1 MANLLRTGRLF
12 GALALALA
20 PTLFIAGCG
29 DGGDLDNEV
38 AFRVIHASP
47 DSPPVNIL
55 VDGVPLRSGVDY
67 KGGTALIFVT
77 PRDYQFGIQAL
88 LPGDDVLVV
97 DQTVSLESRSEFTV
111 LAIGK
116 GATGSVQSLIAE
128 NPFED
133 IPDGNIRLQFIHAAP
148 EAPTVDVYLTA
159 PGADLLAAVPI
170 DQVTYG
176 AQPAVRKLVPTGTY
190 QIRVT
195 AAGDPGTVVF
205 DSGQLSLSRNRDDLL
220 VVLVQNTA
228 AGASPISLVI
238 NDRFAN
244 REVLDIGSGSDLKV
258 VHVSPDA
265 PALDVVGDPSTT
277 ATPEET
283 FASGLTY
290 LGTGGYV
297 SVPPENYAIR
307 GVKTSEPNP
316 ATPLFTFTR
325 VLSAGQRTTVF
336 ASGLLATINAQVVA
350 DDIRSVFT
358 EGRLRFL
365 DAAPASG
372 TVDVYVVAAGT
383 DINTVDPTLRNLV
396 LTSITTHLGFTPG
409 NYTVTFTTAGT
420 KTVLASQDV
429 AATAGTVQT
438 VILVDEVRVDET
450 SDGKPPAVLVLDD
463 RAGQAG

>member
-1 MANLLRTGRLF
+1 MLNLLRTARLY
-12 GALALALA
+12 GALVLALVT
-20 PTLFIAGCG
+20 TLFIASCG
-29 DGGDLDNEV
+29 GGGDIENEL

-55 VDGVPLRSGVDY
+55 VDGVTLRSGVDY
-67 KGGTALIFVT
+67 KGGTALVFVT
-77 PRDYQFGIQAL
+77 PRDYRFGIQAL
-88 LPGDDVLVV
+88 LPGDDALVI
-97 DQTVSLESRSEFTV
+97 DQTVSLAAGSEFTV

-116 GATGSVQSLIAE
+116 GATGTVQSLIVE

-133 IPDGNIRLQFIHAAP
+133 VPDGNARLQFVHAAP
-148 EAPTVDVYLTA
+148 DAPAVDVYLTA
-159 PGADLLAAVPI
+159 PGADLLAAVPL

-176 AQPAVRKLVPTGTY
+176 SQPAARKLVPTGTY

-195 AAGDPGTVVF
+195 PAGDAATVVF
-205 DSGQLSLSRNRDDLL
+205 DSGPVALLRNRDDLL
-220 VVLVQNTA
+220 IVLVQNTA

-238 NDRFAN
+238 NDRFSTS
-244 REVLDIGSGSDLKV
+244 ELLDMGTKSDLRV

-265 PALDVVGDPSTT
+265 PALDVVGDPSAT

-290 LGTGGYV
+290 LGNTGYV
-297 SVPPENYAIR
+297 SVPPETYTVR

-316 ATPLFTFTR
+316 ATPLFSFLR
-325 VLSAGQRTTVF
+325 LLSAGQRATVF
-336 ASGLLATINAQVVA
+336 ATGRLATINAQVVA

-358 EGRLRFL
+358 EGRLRLL

-372 TVDVYVVAAGT
+372 TVDAYVVAAGT

-396 LTSITTHLGFTPG
+396 LTSITGYQAFAPG
-409 NYTVTFTTAGT
+409 NYTITFTTAGT

-450 SDGKPPAVLVLDD
+450 SDGNPPAVLVLDD